1 MNVHEVFERLQEK
14 FGNEGVSLAAPA
26 VGDAAVVVA
35 PGRLLEVCRFLKSAP
50 GLEFDYLRC
59 VSGVD
64 LKDRMESVY
73 HLHSISAGHGLV
85 LKVVLDRADPQVDSV
100 EPVWKSANWFERE
113 SFDLLGIRYLGHPN
127 LERIMM
133 PRDWVGHPLR
143 KDYVEQESYHG
154 IPTSRPDPVG
164 GKDA

>member
-1 MNVHEVFERLQEK
+1 MDAREIAERLQAK
-14 FGNEGVSLAAPA
+14 FGGDSVTVTAPA
-26 VGDAAVVVA
+26 VGDAAVVVKTA
-35 PGRLLEVCRFLKSAP
+35 LLLDVCRFLKSEP
-50 GLEFDYLRC
+50 ELGFDYLRC

-73 HLHSISAGHGLV
+73 HLYSMKVGHGLV
-85 LKVVLDRADPQVDSV
+85 VKVVLDRAAPEVASV
-100 EPVWKSANWFERE
+100 ESVWKSANWFERE
-113 SFDLLGIRYLGHPN
+113 SYDLLGIRYTGHPN
-127 LERIMM
+127 LERVMM

-143 KDYVEQESYHG
+143 KDYVEAESYHG